1 MKKVK
6 ITKLKAAENP
16 KYPTPDFDGYELGKE
31 NGNVSLPA
39 EYTLEGIMEK
49 DPVVGS
55 SVFVERTSRNGV
67 KSYGC
72 FYTSPVTEIT
82 ENGFKTQNS
91 VYQVD
96 VIENEKVD

>member
-16 KYPTPDFDGYELGKE
+16 KYPTPDFEGYELGKE
-31 NGNVSLPA
+31 NGNVSLPS
-39 EYTLEGIMEK
+39 EYTIEGIMEK

-55 SVFVERTSRNGV
+55 SVFVERASRNGV
-67 KSYGC
+67 KSFGL
-72 FYTSPVTEIT
+72 FYTSLVTEIT

-91 VYQVD
+91 IYQLEVL
-96 VIENEKVD
+96 EKLD